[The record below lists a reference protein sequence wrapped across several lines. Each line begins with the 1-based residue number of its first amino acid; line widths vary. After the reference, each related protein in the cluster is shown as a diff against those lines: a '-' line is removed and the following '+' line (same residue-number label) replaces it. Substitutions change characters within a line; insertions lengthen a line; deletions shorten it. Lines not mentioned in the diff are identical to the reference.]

1 MLSGP
6 LKALLGV
13 LAVAGY
19 QNRDK
24 IGEILKNLQ
33 NANTGAGDEN
43 RTTPPGQTQTERGS
57 IGGLGD
63 LLGGLTS
70 GGILSN
76 GLNDLLKTFQQNGHG
91 EKAES
96 WVRSGTNADIDHNQ
110 LSEALG
116 PEVIAELSEKTGLS
130 RDEILSRLSK
140 DLPRSVDDMT
150 PDGQVPSESD
160 DFLKS
165 ASRAS
170 SFGQS

>member
-24 IGEILKNLQ
+24 IGEVLKNLQ
-33 NANTGAGDEN
+33 GGSAPGEGAKGGAVQTGQA
-43 RTTPPGQTQTERGS
+43 QS
-57 IGGLGD
+57 GGLGD

-70 GGILSN
+70 GGILSG
-76 GLNDLLKTFQQNGHG
+76 GLKDLLKTFQQNGHG

-96 WVRSGTNADIDHNQ
+96 WVRPGANADIDDNQ

-116 PEVIAELSEKTGLS
+116 PEVIAELSERTGLS
-130 RDEILSRLSK
+130 PEEILSRLSK
-140 DLPRSVDDMT
+140 DLPRAVDDMT
-150 PDGQVPSESD
+150 PAGQMPSDDD
-160 DFLKS
+160 DFLKA

-170 SFGQS
+170 NFGRS